1 MKVPEFLAKAVQ
13 ICARRDNMAVP
24 VLSFEHV
31 TGKGRKFHLE
41 DISFEVMPGFIYGLT
56 GKNGAGKTTLF
67 QYIMKENAGYEGC
80 ICVDGE
86 DIKDNHAAVMN
97 KVGLVSS
104 DNSFFGACTC
114 RQNAKVLGAFYDG
127 FSMEKFETVM
137 EEWKVPP
144 GKVYRKMSRGE
155 KYKFQLAFAI
165 AHDPCLYLL
174 DEVTAGMDPVFR
186 REFFDRMRQLIK
198 DEKTSVLMTS
208 HILSEMET
216 GTDYTGVL
224 KEGRLTAFGES
235 PEVAIALERKFQSLS

>member
-1 MKVPEFLAKAVQ
+1 
-13 ICARRDNMAVP
+13 MAVP

-41 DISFEVMPGFIYGLT
+41 DISFEMMPGFIYGLT

-67 QYIMKENAGYEGC
+67 QYIMKENARYEGR

-86 DIKDNHAAVMN
+86 DIIKNHAVTMN

-104 DNSFFGACTC
+104 DNIFFEACTC
-114 RQNAKVLGAFYDG
+114 RQNAKILGAFYDG
-127 FSMEKFETVM
+127 FSMERFEAVM
-137 EEWKVPP
+137 DELKVSP
-144 GKVYRKMSRGE
+144 GKIYQKMSRGE

-186 REFFDRMRQLIK
+186 REFFDMMRQLIK
-198 DEKTSVLMTS
+198 DEKASVLMTS
-208 HILSEMET
+208 HILSETEIN
-216 GTDYTGVL
+216 TDYAGVL
-224 KEGRLTAFGES
+224 KEGRLIAFGES
-235 PEVAIALERKFQSLS
+235 PEIVGKIKDNGEKSL

>member
-1 MKVPEFLAKAVQ
+1 
-13 ICARRDNMAVP
+13 MAVP

-41 DISFEVMPGFIYGLT
+41 DISFEMMPGFIYGLT

-67 QYIMKENAGYEGC
+67 QYIIKENARYEGR

-86 DIKDNHAAVMN
+86 DIIKNHAVIMN

-104 DNSFFGACTC
+104 DNSFFGECTC
-114 RQNAKVLGAFYDG
+114 RQNAKILGAFYDE
-127 FSMEKFETVM
+127 FSMEKFEAVM
-137 EEWKVPP
+137 DKWKVSS
-144 GKVYRKMSRGE
+144 GKVYRKMSQGE

-186 REFFDRMRQLIK
+186 REFFDMMRQLIK
-198 DEKTSVLMTS
+198 DEKASVLLTS
-208 HILSEMET
+208 HILSETEIN
-216 GTDYTGVL
+216 TDYAGVL
-224 KEGRLTAFGES
+224 KEGRLIAFGES
-235 PEVAIALERKFQSLS
+235 PEVVGEIKDNGEKRL

>member
-1 MKVPEFLAKAVQ
+1 
-13 ICARRDNMAVP
+13 MAVP

-41 DISFEVMPGFIYGLT
+41 DISFEMMPGFIYGLT

-67 QYIMKENAGYEGC
+67 QYIIKENARYEGR

-86 DIKDNHAAVMN
+86 DIIKNHAVIMN

-104 DNSFFGACTC
+104 DNSFFGECTC
-114 RQNAKVLGAFYDG
+114 KQNAKILGAFYDE
-127 FSMEKFETVM
+127 FSMEKFEAVM
-137 EEWKVPP
+137 DELKVLP
-144 GKVYRKMSRGE
+144 GKIYQKMSRGE

-186 REFFDRMRQLIK
+186 REFFDMMRQLIK
-198 DEKTSVLMTS
+198 DEKASVLMTS
-208 HILSEMET
+208 HILSETEIN
-216 GTDYTGVL
+216 TDYAGVL
-224 KEGRLTAFGES
+224 KEGRLIAFGES
-235 PEVAIALERKFQSLS
+235 PEIVGEIKDNGEKSL

>member
-1 MKVPEFLAKAVQ
+1 
-13 ICARRDNMAVP
+13 
-24 VLSFEHV
+24 
-31 TGKGRKFHLE
+31 
-41 DISFEVMPGFIYGLT
+41 
-56 GKNGAGKTTLF
+56 
-67 QYIMKENAGYEGC
+67 
-80 ICVDGE
+80 
-86 DIKDNHAAVMN
+86 MN

-104 DNSFFGACTC
+104 DNSFFESCTC

-137 EEWKVPP
+137 EEWKAPS